1 MSREMKLSIRK
12 NRSEEKNGIRESKEA
27 TEELA
32 TENNSVN
39 KMTTKEN
46 INNLRL
52 SKITEDEPEKEL
64 FTSSPIIALLLKI
77 FFLIEGQIVRAM
89 VQFGDLYFAA
99 IITNIYLEI
108 VIIIICSSAESNI
121 MAQIYAFLSS
131 LIFAYLM
138 RNVCTI
144 AYWEL
149 FQLKWFKLNP
159 FESITNLFNPNI
171 KKHVKKNIYYIVN
184 IIFGILFYLFIIGTF
199 TMPRNEGKF
208 LDVVVFVIFVLIPFL
223 KFVCYYCCY
232 IFICF
237 RDMFR
242 HDKLNDIDDNC
253 KDPFLFWLQLNNLTN
268 KGKIKVGISN
278 ESIDFKYKN
287 KKKKKNCCE
296 KLFFKAISFHFS
308 LCSKKIIL
316 HLQTLFKIIFA
327 ILSLSYFIYSFL
339 KKSLSLSG
347 LIFIISLYII
357 SLIICIEFSTP
368 MWIINSIYRWHLKIK
383 KKYERKYQMKCRKLN
398 EKFGYFKLIDM
409 IPVILS
415 IGLLFFI
422 FFTNIFFRI
431 TSWYLFDNIRKIEE
445 KGKFIEGNWT
455 KEILSEQSNFENIIC
470 NSSIYGLNML
480 KIGSLAL
487 ASYTSNIENT
497 RNYIEKSFF
506 KEKIEKINEMRIL
519 NENSKYGVVLL
530 ITVIIPHEKPLSIFA
545 IQGSIKKL
553 DWWLDIEIFCSSAIF
568 SFLNRISVTQLESLT
583 SNIITWLLTLP
594 LRFLDKLTLFKKYFE
609 SLDPYISEEIKI
621 INGTNNII
629 FIGHSLGGGLAKFF
643 GLKYHKES
651 VSFSGPG
658 ITPLEF
664 KLKDELNYKYFKTNL
679 IDVIPDYDTIPRIE
693 TSAGIRYRV
702 LCNKGFFECH
712 GIERTIC
719 QMGAT
724 CRRED
729 LTGDLCMSLFG
740 KEYYNIRKLAGIKNN
755 MPEEYNKSK
764 NSII

>member
-1 MSREMKLSIRK
+1 MKLSIRK

-52 SKITEDEPEKEL
+52 SKMTEDEPEKEL
-64 FTSSPIIALLLKI
+64 FTSSPIIALLLQI

-431 TSWYLFDNIRKIEE
+431 SSWYLFDNIRKIEE

-530 ITVIIPHEKPLSIFA
+530 ITVTIPHEKPLSIFA

>member
-52 SKITEDEPEKEL
+52 SKMTEDEPEKEL

-159 FESITNLFNPNI
+159 FESITNLFNPTI
-171 KKHVKKNIYYIVN
+171 KKHVKKNIYYIMN

-431 TSWYLFDNIRKIEE
+431 SSWYLFDNIRKIEE

-530 ITVIIPHEKPLSIFA
+530 ITVTIPHEKPLSIFA

>member
-1 MSREMKLSIRK
+1 MNHETKLALRK
-12 NRSEEKNGIRESKEA
+12 NRQENKNENTESKEIS
-27 TEELA
+27 EENI

-39 KMTTKEN
+39 KMATKFSN
-46 INNLRL
+46 NNNLAL
-52 SKITEDEPEKEL
+52 SQSTEDHPEKEF
-64 FTSSPIIALLLKI
+64 FTSSPIIFLLLKI
-77 FFLIEGQIVRAM
+77 FLLIEGQIIRAL
-89 VQFGDLYFAA
+89 VQFGDFYFVA
-99 IITNIYLEI
+99 IITNVYLEV

-121 MAQIYAFLSS
+121 VVQIYAFISS

-149 FQLKWFKLNP
+149 FQLKWFKQNP
-159 FESITNLFNPNI
+159 FESITNLFNPGI
-171 KKHVKKNIYYIVN
+171 KKYTKRNIYYIVN
-184 IIFGILFYLFIIGTF
+184 IIFGILFYLFIVGVL

-208 LDVVVFVIFVLIPFL
+208 LDVVNFVIFIIIPFL
-223 KFVCYYCCY
+223 KFCCYYFCY
-232 IFICF
+232 IFICI
-237 RDMFR
+237 RDMMKY
-242 HDKLNDIDDNC
+242 DKLDEIDDNC

-268 KGKIKVGISN
+268 KGKIKVGIST
-278 ESIDFKYKN
+278 ESINLKN
-287 KKKKKNCCE
+287 KNKKKNCCE

-308 LCSKKIIL
+308 LFSKKLVI
-316 HLQTLFKIIFA
+316 HLQTLLKFFFA
-327 ILSLSYFIYSFL
+327 IFSWSYFIFSFVTEGF
-339 KKSLSLSG
+339 SFPG
-347 LIFIISLYII
+347 FIFITSLYLF

-383 KKYERKYQMKCRKLN
+383 KRYERKYQLKCRKLN
-398 EKFGYFKLIDM
+398 EKFGSFKLIDM
-409 IPVILS
+409 IPVFLS

-431 TSWYLFDNIRKIEE
+431 SSWYLYDNLKKIEE
-445 KGKFIEGNWT
+445 KGNFIEGNWT
-455 KEILSEQSNFENIIC
+455 REVISEEHNFENIIC

-487 ASYTSNIENT
+487 ASYTTNIENT
-497 RNYIEKSFF
+497 KNYMNKSFF
-506 KEKIEKINEMRIL
+506 KEKIENISEIKMFD
-519 NENSKYGVVLL
+519 ENSKYGVGLL
-530 ITVIIPHEKPLSIFA
+530 ITIDIPNEKPLSIIA

-583 SNIITWLLTLP
+583 SNIINWLLTLP
-594 LRFLDKLTLFKKYFE
+594 LRFLGKLTLFKKYSE
-609 SLDPYISEEIKI
+609 SLDPYIYEEIKK
-621 INGTNNII
+621 INGTKNII
-629 FIGHSLGGGLAKFF
+629 FVGHSLGGGLAKFF

-651 VSFSGPG
+651 VAFSGPG

-664 KLKDELNYKYFKTNL
+664 KLKKELNYKYFKTNL
-679 IDVIPDYDTIPRIE
+679 IDVIPDYDIIPRIE
-693 TSAGIRYRV
+693 TSSGNRYRV
-702 LCNKGFFECH
+702 LCNKGFFLCH

-740 KEYYNIRKLAGIKNN
+740 NEYLKIRKLAGIKKEIPLEYKN
-755 MPEEYNKSK
+755 YNKS
-764 NSII
+764 N

>member
-1 MSREMKLSIRK
+1 MKLAIRK
-12 NRSEEKNGIRESKEA
+12 NRSVEKNEIRESKEA

-39 KMTTKEN
+39 KMTTKD
-46 INNLRL
+46 NNNKLTL
-52 SKITEDEPEKEL
+52 SKITEDEPENEL
-64 FTSSPIIALLLKI
+64 FSSSPIISLLLKI
-77 FFLIEGQIVRAM
+77 FLLIEGQIIRAL

-108 VIIIICSSAESNI
+108 VIIIICSSAEKNVL
-121 MAQIYAFLSS
+121 AQIYAFISS

-159 FESITNLFNPNI
+159 FESITNLFNPDI

-223 KFVCYYCCY
+223 KFFCYYSCY
-232 IFICF
+232 VFICF
-237 RDMFR
+237 RDMCKN
-242 HDKLNDIDDNC
+242 DKLNDVDDNC

-268 KGKIKVGISN
+268 KGKIRVGISN
-278 ESIDFKYKN
+278 ESINFKN
-287 KKKKKNCCE
+287 KNKKKNCCE

-308 LCSKKIIL
+308 ICSKKIVI
-316 HLQTLFKIIFA
+316 HLQTLFKIFFA
-327 ILSLSYFIYSFL
+327 ILSLSYFIYSFS
-339 KKSLSLSG
+339 KRALSLSG
-347 LIFIISLYII
+347 LIFIVSLYII
-357 SLIICIEFSTP
+357 SLIICIQFSTP
-368 MWIINSIYRWHLKIK
+368 MWIINAIYRWHLKIK
-383 KKYERKYQMKCRKLN
+383 KRYERKYQMKCRKLN

-422 FFTNIFFRI
+422 FLTHIFFRI
-431 TSWYLFDNIRKIEE
+431 SSWYLYDNLRKIEE

-455 KEILSEQSNFENIIC
+455 REILNEESNFENIIC

-487 ASYTSNIENT
+487 ASYTTNIENT
-497 RNYIEKSFF
+497 KNYIEKTFF
-506 KEKIEKINEMRIL
+506 KEKIENITEMRII
-519 NENSKYGVVLL
+519 NEDSKYGVVLL
-530 ITVIIPHEKPLSIFA
+530 ITVTIPNEKPLSIFA

-594 LRFLDKLTLFKKYFE
+594 LRFLEKLTLFKKYFE
-609 SLDPYISEEIKI
+609 SLDLYISQEIKK
-621 INGTNNII
+621 INGKNNII

-664 KLKDELNYKYFKTNL
+664 MLKDELNYKYFKTNL

-729 LTGDLCMSLFG
+729 LSGNLCMSLFG
-740 KEYYNIRKLAGIKNN
+740 KEYFNIRKLAGIKNN
-755 MPEEYNKSK
+755 IPEEYNKTIS
-764 NSII
+764 SIK

>member
-1 MSREMKLSIRK
+1 MKLSIRK

-52 SKITEDEPEKEL
+52 SKMTEDEPEKEL

-89 VQFGDLYFAA
+89 VQFGDLYFAG

-149 FQLKWFKLNP
+149 FQLKWFKLIP

-431 TSWYLFDNIRKIEE
+431 SSWYLFDNIRKIEE

-530 ITVIIPHEKPLSIFA
+530 ITVTIPHEKPLSIFA

-609 SLDPYISEEIKI
+609 SLDPYISEEIKK

>member
-1 MSREMKLSIRK
+1 MKLSIRK

-46 INNLRL
+46 LNNLRL
-52 SKITEDEPEKEL
+52 SKMTEDEPEKEL

-431 TSWYLFDNIRKIEE
+431 SSWYLFDNIRKIEE

>member
-1 MSREMKLSIRK
+1 MKLSIRK

-52 SKITEDEPEKEL
+52 SKMTEDEPEKEL

-278 ESIDFKYKN
+278 ESIDFKYKS

-431 TSWYLFDNIRKIEE
+431 SSWYLFDNIRKIEE

-530 ITVIIPHEKPLSIFA
+530 ITVTIPHEKPLSIFA

>member
-52 SKITEDEPEKEL
+52 SKMTEDEPEKEL

-296 KLFFKAISFHFS
+296 KLFFKTISFHFS

-431 TSWYLFDNIRKIEE
+431 SSWYLFDNIRKIEE

-530 ITVIIPHEKPLSIFA
+530 ITVTIPHEKPLSIFA

-609 SLDPYISEEIKI
+609 SLDPYISEEIKK

>member
-1 MSREMKLSIRK
+1 MKLSIRK

-52 SKITEDEPEKEL
+52 SKMTEDEPEKEL

-89 VQFGDLYFAA
+89 VQFGDLYFAG

-237 RDMFR
+237 RDMLR

-431 TSWYLFDNIRKIEE
+431 SSWYLFDNIRKIEE

-530 ITVIIPHEKPLSIFA
+530 ITVTIPHEKPLSIFA

-609 SLDPYISEEIKI
+609 SLDPYISEEIKK

>member
-1 MSREMKLSIRK
+1 MNHETKLALRK
-12 NRSEEKNGIRESKEA
+12 NRQENKNENTESKEIS
-27 TEELA
+27 EENI

-39 KMTTKEN
+39 KMATKFSN
-46 INNLRL
+46 NNNLTL
-52 SKITEDEPEKEL
+52 SQSTEDHPEKEF
-64 FTSSPIIALLLKI
+64 FTSSPIIFLLLKI
-77 FFLIEGQIVRAM
+77 FLLIEGQIIRAL
-89 VQFGDLYFAA
+89 VQFGDFYFVA
-99 IITNIYLEI
+99 IITNVYLEV

-121 MAQIYAFLSS
+121 VVQIYAFISS

-149 FQLKWFKLNP
+149 FQLKWFKQNP
-159 FESITNLFNPNI
+159 FESITNLFNPGI
-171 KKHVKKNIYYIVN
+171 KKYTKRNIYYIVN
-184 IIFGILFYLFIIGTF
+184 IIFGILFYLFIVGVL

-208 LDVVVFVIFVLIPFL
+208 LDVVNFVIFIIIPFL
-223 KFVCYYCCY
+223 KFCCYYFCY
-232 IFICF
+232 IFICI
-237 RDMFR
+237 RDMMKY
-242 HDKLNDIDDNC
+242 DKLDEIDDNC

-268 KGKIKVGISN
+268 KGKIKVGIST
-278 ESIDFKYKN
+278 ESINLKN
-287 KKKKKNCCE
+287 KNKKKNCCE

-308 LCSKKIIL
+308 LFSKKLVI
-316 HLQTLFKIIFA
+316 HLQTLLKFFFA
-327 ILSLSYFIYSFL
+327 IFSWSYFIFSFVTEGF
-339 KKSLSLSG
+339 SLPG
-347 LIFIISLYII
+347 FIFITSLYLF

-383 KKYERKYQMKCRKLN
+383 KRYERKYQLKCRKLN
-398 EKFGYFKLIDM
+398 EKFGSFKLIDM
-409 IPVILS
+409 IPVFLS

-431 TSWYLFDNIRKIEE
+431 SSWYLYDNLKKIEE
-445 KGKFIEGNWT
+445 KGNFIEGNWT
-455 KEILSEQSNFENIIC
+455 REVISEEHNFENIIC

-487 ASYTSNIENT
+487 ASYTTNIENT
-497 RNYIEKSFF
+497 KNYMNKSFF
-506 KEKIEKINEMRIL
+506 KEKIENISEIKMFD
-519 NENSKYGVVLL
+519 ENSKYGVGLL
-530 ITVIIPHEKPLSIFA
+530 ITIDIPNEKPLSIIA

-583 SNIITWLLTLP
+583 SNIINWLLTLP
-594 LRFLDKLTLFKKYFE
+594 LRFLGKLTLFKKYSE
-609 SLDPYISEEIKI
+609 SLDPYIYEEIKK
-621 INGTNNII
+621 INGTKNII
-629 FIGHSLGGGLAKFF
+629 FVGHSLGGGLAKFF

-651 VSFSGPG
+651 VAFSGPG

-664 KLKDELNYKYFKTNL
+664 KLKKELNYKYFKTNL
-679 IDVIPDYDTIPRIE
+679 IDVIPDYDIIPRIE
-693 TSAGIRYRV
+693 TSSGNRYRV
-702 LCNKGFFECH
+702 LCNKGFFLCH

-740 KEYYNIRKLAGIKNN
+740 NEYLKIRKLAGIKKEIPLEYKN
-755 MPEEYNKSK
+755 YNKS
-764 NSII
+764 N

>member
-1 MSREMKLSIRK
+1 MKLSIRK

-52 SKITEDEPEKEL
+52 SKMTEDEPEKEL

-89 VQFGDLYFAA
+89 VQFGDLYFAG

-431 TSWYLFDNIRKIEE
+431 SSWYLFDNIRKIEE

-530 ITVIIPHEKPLSIFA
+530 ITVTIPHEKPLSIFA

-609 SLDPYISEEIKI
+609 SLDPYISEEIKK

>member
-1 MSREMKLSIRK
+1 MKLSIRK

-52 SKITEDEPEKEL
+52 SKMTEDEPEKEL

-431 TSWYLFDNIRKIEE
+431 SSWYLFDNIRKIEE

-530 ITVIIPHEKPLSIFA
+530 ITVTIPHEKPLSIFA

-609 SLDPYISEEIKI
+609 SLDPYISEEIKK

>member
-1 MSREMKLSIRK
+1 MKLSIRK

-52 SKITEDEPEKEL
+52 SKMTEDEPEKEL

-296 KLFFKAISFHFS
+296 KLFFKTISFHFS

-431 TSWYLFDNIRKIEE
+431 SSWYLFDNIRKIEE

-609 SLDPYISEEIKI
+609 SLDPYISEEIKK

>member
-52 SKITEDEPEKEL
+52 SKMTEDEPEKEL

-159 FESITNLFNPNI
+159 FESITNLFNPTI
-171 KKHVKKNIYYIVN
+171 KKHVKKNIYYIMN

-431 TSWYLFDNIRKIEE
+431 SSWYLFDNIRKIEE

-530 ITVIIPHEKPLSIFA
+530 ITVTIPHEKPLSIFA

-609 SLDPYISEEIKI
+609 SLDPYISEEIKK

>member
-1 MSREMKLSIRK
+1 MKLSIRK

-52 SKITEDEPEKEL
+52 SKMTEDEPEKEL

-171 KKHVKKNIYYIVN
+171 KKHVKKNIYYIMN

-296 KLFFKAISFHFS
+296 KLFFKTISFHFS

-431 TSWYLFDNIRKIEE
+431 SSWYLFDNIRKIEE

-530 ITVIIPHEKPLSIFA
+530 ITVTIPHEKPLSIFA

-609 SLDPYISEEIKI
+609 SLDQYISEEIKK

>member
-52 SKITEDEPEKEL
+52 SKMTEDEPEKEL

-431 TSWYLFDNIRKIEE
+431 SSWYLFDNIRKIEE

-530 ITVIIPHEKPLSIFA
+530 ITVTIPHEKPLSIFA

-583 SNIITWLLTLP
+583 SNIIT
-594 LRFLDKLTLFKKYFE
+594 
-609 SLDPYISEEIKI
+609 SSIS
-621 INGTNNII
+621 
-629 FIGHSLGGGLAKFF
+629 
-643 GLKYHKES
+643 
-651 VSFSGPG
+651 
-658 ITPLEF
+658 
-664 KLKDELNYKYFKTNL
+664 
-679 IDVIPDYDTIPRIE
+679 R
-693 TSAGIRYRV
+693 
-702 LCNKGFFECH
+702 
-712 GIERTIC
+712 
-719 QMGAT
+719 
-724 CRRED
+724 
-729 LTGDLCMSLFG
+729 
-740 KEYYNIRKLAGIKNN
+740 
-755 MPEEYNKSK
+755 
-764 NSII
+764 

>member
-1 MSREMKLSIRK
+1 MKLAIRK
-12 NRSEEKNGIRESKEA
+12 NRSVEKNEIRESKEA

-39 KMTTKEN
+39 KMTTKD
-46 INNLRL
+46 NNNKLTL
-52 SKITEDEPEKEL
+52 SKITEDEPENEL
-64 FTSSPIIALLLKI
+64 FSSSPIIALLLKI
-77 FFLIEGQIVRAM
+77 FLLIEGQIIRAL

-108 VIIIICSSAESNI
+108 VIIIICSSAEKNVL
-121 MAQIYAFLSS
+121 AQIYAFISS

-159 FESITNLFNPNI
+159 FESITNLFNPDI

-223 KFVCYYCCY
+223 KFFCYYSCY
-232 IFICF
+232 VFICF
-237 RDMFR
+237 RDMCKN
-242 HDKLNDIDDNC
+242 DKLNDVDDNC

-268 KGKIKVGISN
+268 KGKIRVGISN
-278 ESIDFKYKN
+278 ESINFKN
-287 KKKKKNCCE
+287 KNKKKNCCE

-308 LCSKKIIL
+308 ICSKKIVI
-316 HLQTLFKIIFA
+316 HLQTLFKIFFA
-327 ILSLSYFIYSFL
+327 ILSLSYFIYSFS
-339 KKSLSLSG
+339 KRALSLSG
-347 LIFIISLYII
+347 LIFIVSLYII
-357 SLIICIEFSTP
+357 SLIICIQFSTP
-368 MWIINSIYRWHLKIK
+368 MWIINAIYRWHLKIK
-383 KKYERKYQMKCRKLN
+383 KRYERKYQMKCRKLN

-422 FFTNIFFRI
+422 FLTHIFFRI
-431 TSWYLFDNIRKIEE
+431 SSWYLYDNLRKIEE

-455 KEILSEQSNFENIIC
+455 REILNEESNFENIIC

-487 ASYTSNIENT
+487 ASYTTNIENT
-497 RNYIEKSFF
+497 KNYIEKTFF
-506 KEKIEKINEMRIL
+506 KEKIENITEMRII
-519 NENSKYGVVLL
+519 NEDSKYGVVLL
-530 ITVIIPHEKPLSIFA
+530 ITVTIPNEKPLSIFA

-594 LRFLDKLTLFKKYFE
+594 LRFLEKLTLFKKYFE
-609 SLDPYISEEIKI
+609 SLDLYISQEIKK
-621 INGTNNII
+621 INEKNNII

-664 KLKDELNYKYFKTNL
+664 MLKDELNYKYFKTNL

-729 LTGDLCMSLFG
+729 LSGNLCMSLFG
-740 KEYYNIRKLAGIKNN
+740 NEYFNIRKLAGIKNN
-755 MPEEYNKSK
+755 IPEEYNKTIS
-764 NSII
+764 SIK

>member
-1 MSREMKLSIRK
+1 MKLSIRK

-46 INNLRL
+46 LNNLRL
-52 SKITEDEPEKEL
+52 SKMTEDEPEKEL

-237 RDMFR
+237 RDMLR

-296 KLFFKAISFHFS
+296 KLFFKTISFHFS

-431 TSWYLFDNIRKIEE
+431 SSWYLFDNIRKIEE

-530 ITVIIPHEKPLSIFA
+530 ITVTIPHEKPLSIFA

-609 SLDPYISEEIKI
+609 SLDPYISEEIKK

>member
-1 MSREMKLSIRK
+1 MKLSIRK

-52 SKITEDEPEKEL
+52 SKMTEDEPEKEL

-159 FESITNLFNPNI
+159 FESITNLFNPTI
-171 KKHVKKNIYYIVN
+171 KKHVKKNIYYIMN

-296 KLFFKAISFHFS
+296 KLFFKTISFHFS

-383 KKYERKYQMKCRKLN
+383 SY
-398 EKFGYFKLIDM
+398 
-409 IPVILS
+409 
-415 IGLLFFI
+415 
-422 FFTNIFFRI
+422 
-431 TSWYLFDNIRKIEE
+431 YL
-445 KGKFIEGNWT
+445 
-455 KEILSEQSNFENIIC
+455 
-470 NSSIYGLNML
+470 
-480 KIGSLAL
+480 
-487 ASYTSNIENT
+487 
-497 RNYIEKSFF
+497 
-506 KEKIEKINEMRIL
+506 
-519 NENSKYGVVLL
+519 
-530 ITVIIPHEKPLSIFA
+530 
-545 IQGSIKKL
+545 
-553 DWWLDIEIFCSSAIF
+553 
-568 SFLNRISVTQLESLT
+568 
-583 SNIITWLLTLP
+583 
-594 LRFLDKLTLFKKYFE
+594 
-609 SLDPYISEEIKI
+609 
-621 INGTNNII
+621 
-629 FIGHSLGGGLAKFF
+629 
-643 GLKYHKES
+643 
-651 VSFSGPG
+651 
-658 ITPLEF
+658 
-664 KLKDELNYKYFKTNL
+664 
-679 IDVIPDYDTIPRIE
+679 
-693 TSAGIRYRV
+693 
-702 LCNKGFFECH
+702 
-712 GIERTIC
+712 
-719 QMGAT
+719 
-724 CRRED
+724 
-729 LTGDLCMSLFG
+729 
-740 KEYYNIRKLAGIKNN
+740 
-755 MPEEYNKSK
+755 
-764 NSII
+764 

>member
-1 MSREMKLSIRK
+1 MKLSIRK

-46 INNLRL
+46 LNNLRL
-52 SKITEDEPEKEL
+52 SKMTEDEPEKEL

-89 VQFGDLYFAA
+89 VQFGDLYFAG

-237 RDMFR
+237 RDMLR

-431 TSWYLFDNIRKIEE
+431 SSWYLFDNIRKIEE

-530 ITVIIPHEKPLSIFA
+530 ITVTIPHEKPLSIFA

-609 SLDPYISEEIKI
+609 SLDPYISEEIKK

>member
-1 MSREMKLSIRK
+1 MSREMKLTIRK

-46 INNLRL
+46 LNNLRL
-52 SKITEDEPEKEL
+52 SKMTEDEPEKEL

-89 VQFGDLYFAA
+89 VQFGDLYFAG

-431 TSWYLFDNIRKIEE
+431 SSWYLFDNIRKIEE

-530 ITVIIPHEKPLSIFA
+530 ITVTIPHEKPLSIFA

-594 LRFLDKLTLFKKYFE
+594 LRFLDKLTLFKNYFE

-664 KLKDELNYKYFKTNL
+664 KLKDELHYKYFKTNL

-755 MPEEYNKSK
+755 MPEEFNKSK

>member
-1 MSREMKLSIRK
+1 MKLSIRK

-52 SKITEDEPEKEL
+52 SKMTEDEPEKEL

-237 RDMFR
+237 RDMLR

-431 TSWYLFDNIRKIEE
+431 SSWYLFDNIRKIEE

-530 ITVIIPHEKPLSIFA
+530 ITVTIPHEKPLSIFA

-609 SLDPYISEEIKI
+609 SLDPYISEEIKK

>member
-1 MSREMKLSIRK
+1 MKLSIRK

-52 SKITEDEPEKEL
+52 SKMTEDEPEKEL

-159 FESITNLFNPNI
+159 FESITNLFNPTI
-171 KKHVKKNIYYIVN
+171 KKHVKKNIYYIMN

-431 TSWYLFDNIRKIEE
+431 SSWYLFDNIRKIEE

-530 ITVIIPHEKPLSIFA
+530 ITVTIPHEKPLSIFA